1 MYKEIIFISIIVIL
15 GFILYSFLA
24 NQPTKENFTSNDNSS
39 SSENLMSQIFP
50 TNNNLASYTGVINKT
65 NFDNYNHFTG
75 STSNLNPGSY
85 YEPNGGLI
93 KVTSNGDGSVS
104 IEETIPDS
112 VLKNIYS
119 NSSNPSLFANSTSS
133 SSNSKSTFYGSN
145 GGTATSIT
153 LNNGQQAIKVTDK
166 DGNTLLY
173 SQSPTSA
180 TNDLTSMQYFGST
193 GTTIIPS
200 NYNNAYSSGNN
211 ATSSSKTIFTG
222 PNGTTAMVNSNTSIT
237 VTQNG
242 STSNFTSQSGSPNKF
257 TNSNGDTLTLTRQN
271 NGIVLVLSESDGS
284 TETLTNSFFS
294 GSSSTNNNSSNSTS
308 SSTSSSSDK
317 TTFFGPGG
325 ATAIVNSNTS
335 ITLIQNGN
343 SSNFTSQSGSPTV
356 FNNSNGETLTVSKK
370 NNGMV
375 LILTETDGSTQT
387 FTNPFFS
394 GSGNNST
401 NPFNFSISNPSSNS
415 TDPFTNNSSN
425 SSNTNSNS
433 SPYYATSNNYNNN
446 SYPGQSNSLN
456 PYQSSNSNQ
465 NSYGGNQS
473 YNTNQYGGSQNYN
486 TNSSSNP
493 YSSSLPPGIPRSQI
507 PNGEENLYILKSE
520 IVPPVCPAC
529 PSTTVCPT
537 GKKDKPPPCPPCA
550 RCPEPNFTCKKVPNY
565 GASDYSA
572 AYYGSSGGYDDLD
585 SDYNSNN
592 DNNRPLPEPVV
603 SSFSTFGM

>member
-24 NQPTKENFTSNDNSS
+24 NQPMKENFTSNDNSS
-39 SSENLMSQIFP
+39 SSSSENLMSQIFP
-50 TNNNLASYTGVINKT
+50 SNNNLASYTGVINKT

-75 STSNLNPGSY
+75 STSNLNTGSY

-93 KVTSNGDGSVS
+93 KVNSNGDGSVS

-119 NSSNPSLFANSTSS
+119 NSSNPSLSANSTSA

-145 GGTATSIT
+145 GGTATSII
-153 LNNGQQAIKVTDK
+153 LNNGQHAIKVTDE

-257 TNSNGDTLTLTRQN
+257 TNSNGDILMLKRQN
-271 NGIVLVLSESDGS
+271 NGIVLVLTESDGS

-294 GSSSTNNNSSNSTS
+294 GSSTTNNNSSNSTS

-356 FNNSNGETLTVSKK
+356 FNNSNGETLTVSRK

-394 GSGNNST
+394 GSENNST
-401 NPFNFSISNPSSNS
+401 NPFNFSISNPSNSSSNS
-415 TDPFTNNSSN
+415 KDPFTNNSSS

-433 SPYYATSNNYNNN
+433 RPYYDTSNNYNKN

-456 PYQSSNSNQ
+456 PY
-465 NSYGGNQS
+465 
-473 YNTNQYGGSQNYN
+473 
-486 TNSSSNP
+486 
-493 YSSSLPPGIPRSQI
+493 SSSLPPGISRSQI

-529 PSTTVCPT
+529 PSTTVCPS

-603 SSFSTFGM
+603 SNFSTFGM